1 MHEIT
6 SNPDLLLD
14 SLDGHLYETDTSVKW
29 TSRIGPSFPILPFLT
44 LYKTDTTLRQP
55 LRVGTKGVHLK
66 ESWLYSEKF
75 DDGQTATNINTKYKW
90 ASQGNVPHW
99 VEEFLDC
106 LQHSLWICFQTDTRV
121 GGGGGGGGGVGIT
134 ARDLLYCEWFF
145 YKCLLATA
153 RWKSKGSSSSVI
165 SRPGVV
171 IQPTTTTF
179 IWERG
184 IELGPNSAQ
193 SKSHP
198 FEP

>member
-14 SLDGHLYETDTSVKW
+14 SLDGHLYKTDTSVKW
-29 TSRIGPSFPILPFLT
+29 TSRIGPCFPILPFLT

-99 VEEFLDC
+99 VEELLDC

-121 GGGGGGGGGVGIT
+121 GWGGGGWGGVGWGSLPEICYIVSGSFT
-134 ARDLLYCEWFF
+134 KLASHCQMKEQRQFLLSNFKARSGDPANNNNLY
-145 YKCLLATA
+145 LRA
-153 RWKSKGSSSSVI
+153 RNW
-165 SRPGVV
+165 
-171 IQPTTTTF
+171 TWT
-179 IWERG
+179 
-184 IELGPNSAQ
+184 
-193 SKSHP
+193 
-198 FEP
+198 

>member
-14 SLDGHLYETDTSVKW
+14 SLDGHLYKTDTSVKW
-29 TSRIGPSFPILPFLT
+29 TSRIGPCFPILPFLT
-44 LYKTDTTLRQP
+44 LHKTDTTLRQP

-66 ESWLYSEKF
+66 ESWLHSEKF

-121 GGGGGGGGGVGIT
+121 GGWGGGGVGWGGDHCQ
-134 ARDLLYCEWFF
+134 R
-145 YKCLLATA
+145 
-153 RWKSKGSSSSVI
+153 SVI
-165 SRPGVV
+165 LWVV
-171 IQPTTTTF
+171 LLQM
-179 IWERG
+179 
-184 IELGPNSAQ
+184 LA
-193 SKSHP
+193 SHCQMKEQRQFLLSNFKARSGDP
-198 FEP
+198 ANNNNLYLRARNWTWT

>member
-14 SLDGHLYETDTSVKW
+14 SLDGHLYKTDTSVKW
-29 TSRIGPSFPILPFLT
+29 TSRIGPCFPILPFLT
-44 LYKTDTTLRQP
+44 LHKTDTTLRQP

-121 GGGGGGGGGVGIT
+121 GGWGVGWGGDHCQRSLILWVVLLQMLASHCQMKEQRQFLLSNFK
-134 ARDLLYCEWFF
+134 ARSARGDPANNNNLY
-145 YKCLLATA
+145 LRA
-153 RWKSKGSSSSVI
+153 RNW
-165 SRPGVV
+165 
-171 IQPTTTTF
+171 TWT
-179 IWERG
+179 
-184 IELGPNSAQ
+184 
-193 SKSHP
+193 
-198 FEP
+198 

>member
-14 SLDGHLYETDTSVKW
+14 SLDGHLYKTDTSVKW
-29 TSRIGPSFPILPFLT
+29 TSRIGPCFPILPFLT

-121 GGGGGGGGGVGIT
+121 GGWGGGVGWGGDHCQ
-134 ARDLLYCEWFF
+134 R
-145 YKCLLATA
+145 
-153 RWKSKGSSSSVI
+153 SVI
-165 SRPGVV
+165 LWVV
-171 IQPTTTTF
+171 LLQM
-179 IWERG
+179 
-184 IELGPNSAQ
+184 LA
-193 SKSHP
+193 SHCQMKEQRQFLLSDFKVRSGDP
-198 FEP
+198 ANNNNLYLRARNWTWT